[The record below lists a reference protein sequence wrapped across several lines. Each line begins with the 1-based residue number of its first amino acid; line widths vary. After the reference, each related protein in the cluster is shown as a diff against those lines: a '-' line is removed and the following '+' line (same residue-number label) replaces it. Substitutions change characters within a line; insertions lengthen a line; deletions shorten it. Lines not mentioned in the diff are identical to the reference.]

1 MYYLLFYDVV
11 DDYVAR
17 RTALRAEH
25 LALAEAARERG
36 DLVLAG
42 ALDEP
47 VDGAVLVF
55 DVDDA
60 SDGGGLRP
68 RRSVRAAR
76 SRHAVACAQVE
87 CRRRYRVA
95 RLIAEP
101 RRSPQKIP
109 ASRPAAIVSPS
120 SRAAATCSAS
130 TAPVTTTGGR
140 TARHFRPATMRSTLR
155 TAPLPSVDA
164 LT

>member
-17 RTALRAEH
+17 RAALRTEH
-25 LALAEAARERG
+25 LALAEAARARG

-60 SDGGGLRP
+60 ST
-68 RRSVRAAR
+68 
-76 SRHAVACAQVE
+76 VE
-87 CRRRYRVA
+87 A
-95 RLIAEP
+95 
-101 RRSPQKIP
+101 
-109 ASRPAAIVSPS
+109 
-120 SRAAATCSAS
+120 
-130 TAPVTTTGGR
+130 
-140 TARHFRPATMRSTLR
+140 F
-155 TAPLPSVDA
+155 VDA
-164 LT
+164 DPYVQHGLVTQWRVRKWSVVAGTALPA